1 MSEIHRNRT
10 SGPPLFQDGARQW
23 SVFATKRFP
32 PSLSRPLAD
41 ETIETWV
48 EKSAVAPQSRSKT
61 TAFNRPLGEGY
72 SAMTV
77 FAQRSGRRK
86 TKSAIAPIKNT
97 NSAPSP
103 TRTFFHRGGA
113 KMRSEE
119 RAQLFAIRVQ
129 AVVMPSKFN
138 LPLVHMFDFAY
149 RFPKK

>member
-77 FAQRSGRRK
+77 FAQRSGRRE
-86 TKSAIAPIKNT
+86 TKSAIAPIKSK
-97 NSAPSP
+97 NSAPSQPEDFLPQSHANAP
-103 TRTFFHRGGA
+103 TSWPSEVFHH
-113 KMRSEE
+113 
-119 RAQLFAIRVQ
+119 
-129 AVVMPSKFN
+129 P
-138 LPLVHMFDFAY
+138 
-149 RFPKK
+149 FPVLLTR